1 MAKRTSKIILL
12 KEDESSF
19 SFAAD
24 FGAESS
30 IVESVGV
37 MATDFMPEESTIQVN
52 EDGGYLV
59 QNLTDTEAKK
69 LEKDGRVE
77 AVIDDIEVFAL
88 DDDGF
93 DYGSL
98 EGDAEDREVFSL
110 GEFSDEASAFGD
122 AEGAYFESVNGE
134 GVDPSDLDS
143 DDDDD
148 DDFEVLDPESM
159 AFETSESEQMPMQEI
174 SSFSPKIQ
182 RIMVCVI
189 RCIIKEFGIKGD
201 VSDEKIK
208 NLFDAEGVSASPD
221 MVAAVRRTIIQ
232 WNIKLVHA
240 PAAWKRGIKGKG
252 VRVAVID
259 TGVGPN
265 SLIRPRGGVSFVP
278 GVSSWKDD
286 QGHGTHVAGTIGG
299 LPISWFRGR
308 RKKWYSVAPSCSI
321 YAVKVLDKN
330 GRGQLSWILNGL
342 SWCLKNRMHVLNM
355 SLGSPASTNDPKVY
369 NMAYERIGLRLRQS
383 GAILLAAAGNNN
395 SFVGNPAR
403 CPSFVAVAAVN
414 RRCRKAR
421 FSCFGPQIELSAPG
435 VRIRSLRPGRGF
447 TKKSGTSMAC
457 PHVAGV
463 AALVK
468 NRHPGWS
475 GDRIR
480 ARMDRTA
487 TDLGRPGR
495 DPYYGYGL
503 VNAGP
508 ATR

>member
-59 QNLTDTEAKK
+59 QNLSDAEAKK
-69 LEKDGRVE
+69 VEKDGRVE
-77 AVIDDIEVFAL
+77 AVIDDIDVFAL
-88 DDDGF
+88 DDDF
-93 DYGSL
+93 DYGAL
-98 EGDAEDREVFSL
+98 EGDAEDRDFFSL

-122 AEGAYFESVNGE
+122 VEGAYYESVNGE
-134 GVDPSDLDS
+134 GIDPLDLEP
-143 DDDDD
+143 DDAE
-148 DDFEVLDPESM
+148 DDFEALDPETM
-159 AFETSESEQMPMQEI
+159 PFDTADSEPMPTQEI
-174 SSFSPKIQ
+174 SAFSPKVQ
-182 RIMVCVI
+182 QVMQCVI
-189 RCIIKEFGIKGD
+189 RCIIKEFGIKD
-201 VSDEKIK
+201 DISDEKLK
-208 NLFDAEGVSASPD
+208 SLFDAEGISASPE
-221 MVAAVRRTIIQ
+221 MIAAVRRTIIL

-240 PAAWKRGIKGKG
+240 PAAWRCHVKGKG

-265 SLIRPRGGVSFVP
+265 PLIRPKGGVSFVP
-278 GVSSWKDD
+278 GVASWRDD
-286 QGHGTHVAGTIGG
+286 NGHGTHVAGTIGG
-299 LPISWFRGR
+299 LPASRLFGR
-308 RKKWYSVAPSCSI
+308 RRIWYSVAPRCSI
-321 YAVKVLDKN
+321 YAVKVLDKK

-342 SWCLKNRMHVLNM
+342 TWCLRNKMQVLNM
-355 SLGSPASTNDPKVY
+355 SLGSSANTNDPRVY
-369 NMAYERIGLRLRQS
+369 NMAYERIGRRLRKA
-383 GAILLAAAGNNN
+383 GAILLAAAGNSN

-414 RRCRKAR
+414 RRCRKAP
-421 FSCFGPQIELSAPG
+421 FSCFGPQVELSAPG

-447 TKKSGTSMAC
+447 SLKSGTSMAC

-468 NRHPGWS
+468 SRHPGWS

-503 VNAGP
+503 VNAGR